1 MARKGPAERIRIRP
15 AKESFLRP
23 REAESC
29 DQVCTGGG
37 HHVASIEVSSGAG
50 RSGAYAFFSS
60 CEHLVAWWSLTEVSR
75 CQRFHPNTPNSL
87 VSRGR
92 GDGKAKWTLVL
103 RKALTQHILS
113 CRLRQRALGSPL
125 QQPVSVSERR
135 PVQPYH
141 RRLRVR
147 PRLPRLAL

>member
-50 RSGAYAFFSS
+50 RSVGLMPFSAPVNTWWLGGA
-60 CEHLVAWWSLTEVSR
+60 
-75 CQRFHPNTPNSL
+75 
-87 VSRGR
+87 
-92 GDGKAKWTLVL
+92 
-103 RKALTQHILS
+103 
-113 CRLRQRALGSPL
+113 
-125 QQPVSVSERR
+125 
-135 PVQPYH
+135 
-141 RRLRVR
+141 
-147 PRLPRLAL
+147 